1 MPANVQTI
9 AYVGEVPWHG
19 LGKPVPPTVRAA
31 EMIRAA
37 GLDWRVEMRPARGYE
52 PIQCEGKPDI
62 YSRYEIVRVPPVG
75 SNKQE
80 VMLGMVTARYQP
92 LQNVDAFSFFDPIVD
107 QKTATF
113 ETAGAL
119 GAGERIWVL
128 AKMPGVIK
136 VVRGDECA
144 KYLLLSNTH
153 SGQGAVIVKF
163 TAIRVVCE
171 NTLLW
176 ALQDGQQAF
185 RVQHSLKMA
194 DRLAEVSR
202 LIAAAKAAYEEAEKA
217 FARLAATPIK
227 DDAML
232 DNYLGALFP
241 RSEAQKK
248 QKQDPQRWTE
258 IKKLLDEKED
268 LKMSGV
274 QGTLWAAYNAVTRF
288 EDWREARDSTP
299 SKHLDRIWFGSGADL
314 KVKALNE
321 AVRLAEA

>member
-19 LGKPVPPTVRAA
+19 LGKPVSSTVRAA
-31 EMIRAA
+31 EMIRVA
-37 GLDWRVEMRPARGYE
+37 GLDWRVEKRPARGYP
-52 PIQCEGKPDI
+52 PIKRKGKKDS
-62 YSRYEIVRVPPVG
+62 YARYEIVRVPPVG
-75 SNKQE
+75 SNEQE

-128 AKMPGVIK
+128 AKMPEVIE

-163 TAIRVVCE
+163 TAIRVVCQ

-176 ALQDGQQAF
+176 ALKDGQQAF

-202 LIAAAKAAYEEAEKA
+202 LIAAAKAAYEEAANA
-217 FARLAATPIK
+217 FAQLANTPIK

-232 DNYLGALFP
+232 DDYLGALFP
-241 RSEAQKK
+241 RTEAQKK
-248 QKQDPQRWTE
+248 QKGDPQKWTE

-268 LKMSGV
+268 LQMPGV

-321 AVRLAEA
+321 ALRLAA

>member
-19 LGKPVPPTVRAA
+19 LGKPVSSTVRAA
-31 EMIRAA
+31 EMIRVA
-37 GLDWRVEMRPARGYE
+37 GLDWRVEKRPARGYP
-52 PIQCEGKPDI
+52 PIKRKGKKDS
-62 YSRYEIVRVPPVG
+62 YARYEIVRVPPVG
-75 SNKQE
+75 SNEQE

-128 AKMPGVIK
+128 AKMPEVIE

-163 TAIRVVCE
+163 TAIRVVCQ

-176 ALQDGQQAF
+176 ALKDGQTAF
-185 RVQHSLKMA
+185 RVQHSRNMSV
-194 DRLAEVSR
+194 RLAEVND
-202 LIAAAKAAYEEAEKA
+202 LIKAITAAYIEAAEVFAYIAKKPLKNEEMLNDYLD
-217 FARLAATPIK
+217 RL
-227 DDAML
+227 
-232 DNYLGALFP
+232 YP
-241 RSEAQKK
+241 RTEAQRREKK
-248 QKQDPQRWTE
+248 QPPKWVYVKR
-258 IKKLLDEKED
+258 LLDETPD
-268 LKMSGV
+268 LQMPGV
-274 QGTLWAAYNAVTRF
+274 KGTLWAAYNAITRF
-288 EDWREARDSTP
+288 EDYRQQRDEAPDHR
-299 SKHLDRIWFGSGADL
+299 LDRVWFGKGADL

-321 AVRLAEA
+321 ALRLAA